1 MDKNDI
7 ENKVEINEN
16 NIKLDKELKRKEYMK
31 QYQKEYREKNKEKI
45 KNYESKKYNE
55 KHNERVKK
63 HIKKNTQILKII
75 KESFKLNLLTI
86 NDEEKFNQLKTLLK

>member
-1 MDKNDI
+1 MDQIDIQNKN
-7 ENKVEINEN
+7 N
-16 NIKLDKELKRKEYMK
+16 NIEELDKILKRKEYMK

-45 KNYESKKYNE
+45 NNYESKKYNE

-63 HIKKNTQILKII
+63 HIKKNGQILKLI

>member
-1 MDKNDI
+1 MDQINI
-7 ENKVEINEN
+7 ENKQNEN
-16 NIKLDKELKRKEYMK
+16 EDKKLKRKEYLK

-45 KNYESKKYNE
+45 NNYESKKYNE

-63 HIKKNTQILKII
+63 HVKKNGQILKLI